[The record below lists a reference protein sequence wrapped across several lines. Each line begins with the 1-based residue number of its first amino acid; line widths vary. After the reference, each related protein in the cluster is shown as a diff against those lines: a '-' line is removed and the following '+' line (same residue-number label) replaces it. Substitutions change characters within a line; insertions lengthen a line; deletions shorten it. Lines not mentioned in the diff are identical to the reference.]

1 MIVVYVPN
9 VVFASLN
16 KTIIFVPHDNRP
28 ISFKQTADNI
38 RDLGYEVLTP
48 PEELLGN
55 RENPYAKPEE
65 LSKWVI
71 ENAKKADAAVISS
84 DSMVYGSLVA
94 SRKHNLSED
103 VVLARVHNF
112 EKIHQANPNMKLYVF
127 GSIMRTPQTSEASG
141 SEDANYYAQY
151 GTDIARYTALNDKLE
166 QDGLTHKERKQLQQY
181 EQKIPK
187 AALDDWL
194 SRRQGNF
201 LVSKNLIDLARNDVI
216 TYLALGCD
224 DNAKYSQTNKE
235 RRALDNYG
243 SDLGELKYQSV
254 AGIDE
259 IGYVLLTR
267 AVNNLQGDIP
277 FVSVHYAKGTG
288 ENTIPAYSNEPIK
301 NSIATHIKMAG
312 GMKVNSDKRA
322 DLVFMVNT
330 NFDGTTG
337 AANDLNNVYIPNE
350 NIIDFVNMV
359 DEAVQA
365 NKKVGIGD
373 ITFGNGSDN
382 ALMFSLYG
390 KNLLDKLNAYSGWN
404 TPTNSTGY
412 ALAMGM
418 GANYT
423 DRVGILKML
432 EVRYLDDWLYQANI
446 RQAVA
451 NRLNS
456 MPGEGDYGNTKTRT
470 LPAEK
475 LATEALQ
482 KMIADYGL
490 EKFEGQ
496 SYVAD
501 AQIRFPWQRMFEAD
515 IIFPEEK
522 VSVEEKIEKCM
533 KNSRNPMSFVNT
545 ITAALLN
552 GAVDE
557 ESVIDELE
565 RIVQKRKKEIL

>member
-1 MIVVYVPN
+1 MQFKYLKQLLCLFLMMIVVYVPN

-84 DSMVYGSLVA
+84 DSMIYGSLVA

-151 GTDIARYTALNDKLE
+151 GTDIARYTALTDKLE

-235 RRALDNYG
+235 RHALDNYG

-312 GMKVNSDKRA
+312 GMKVNSDKGA

-482 KMIADYGL
+482 KMIVDYGL

-515 IIFPEEK
+515 IVFPEEK
-522 VSVEEKIEKCM
+522 VSVEEKIEK
-533 KNSRNPMSFVNT
+533 
-545 ITAALLN
+545 
-552 GAVDE
+552 
-557 ESVIDELE
+557 
-565 RIVQKRKKEIL
+565 

>member
-1 MIVVYVPN
+1 MQFKYLKQLLCLFLMMIVVYVPN

-267 AVNNLQGDIP
+267 AVNNLQGDIL

-515 IIFPEEK
+515 IVFPEEK
-522 VSVEEKIEKCM
+522 VSVEEKIEK
-533 KNSRNPMSFVNT
+533 
-545 ITAALLN
+545 
-552 GAVDE
+552 
-557 ESVIDELE
+557 
-565 RIVQKRKKEIL
+565 

>member
-1 MIVVYVPN
+1 MQFKYLKQLLCLFLMMIVVYVPN

-65 LSKWVI
+65 LSKWMI

-151 GTDIARYTALNDKLE
+151 GTDIARYTALTDKLE

-243 SDLGELKYQSV
+243 SDLGELEYQSV

-359 DEAVQA
+359 DEAIQA

-423 DRVGILKML
+423 DRVDILKML

-522 VSVEEKIEKCM
+522 VDMQKDIQKAEVNVEK
-533 KNSRNPMSFVNT
+533 
-545 ITAALLN
+545 
-552 GAVDE
+552 
-557 ESVIDELE
+557 
-565 RIVQKRKKEIL
+565 

>member
-1 MIVVYVPN
+1 MQFKYLKQLLCLFLMMIVVYVPN

-84 DSMVYGSLVA
+84 DSMIYGSLVA

-151 GTDIARYTALNDKLE
+151 GTDIARYTALTDKLE
-166 QDGLTHKERKQLQQY
+166 QDGLTHKERKQLKQY

-187 AALDDWL
+187 VALDDWL

-515 IIFPEEK
+515 IVFPEEK
-522 VSVEEKIEKCM
+522 VSVEEKIEK
-533 KNSRNPMSFVNT
+533 
-545 ITAALLN
+545 
-552 GAVDE
+552 
-557 ESVIDELE
+557 
-565 RIVQKRKKEIL
+565 

>member
-1 MIVVYVPN
+1 MQFKYLKQLLCLFLMMIVVYVPN

-141 SEDANYYAQY
+141 SEDADYYAQY
-151 GTDIARYTALNDKLE
+151 GTDIARYTALTDKLE
-166 QDGLTHKERKQLQQY
+166 QDGLTHKERKQLKQY

-187 AALDDWL
+187 VALDDWL

-312 GMKVNSDKRA
+312 GMKVNSDKGA

-522 VSVEEKIEKCM
+522 VSVEEKIEK
-533 KNSRNPMSFVNT
+533 
-545 ITAALLN
+545 
-552 GAVDE
+552 
-557 ESVIDELE
+557 
-565 RIVQKRKKEIL
+565 

>member
-1 MIVVYVPN
+1 MQFKYLKQLLCLFLMMIVVYVPN

-151 GTDIARYTALNDKLE
+151 GTDIARYTALTDKLE
-166 QDGLTHKERKQLQQY
+166 QDRLTHKERKQLQQY

-312 GMKVNSDKRA
+312 GMKVNSDKGA

-456 MPGEGDYGNTKTRT
+456 MPGEGDYGNPKTRT

-482 KMIADYGL
+482 KMIVDYGL

-515 IIFPEEK
+515 IVFPEEK
-522 VSVEEKIEKCM
+522 VSVEEKIEK
-533 KNSRNPMSFVNT
+533 
-545 ITAALLN
+545 
-552 GAVDE
+552 
-557 ESVIDELE
+557 
-565 RIVQKRKKEIL
+565 

>member
-1 MIVVYVPN
+1 MQFKYLKQLLCLFLMMIVVYVPN

-151 GTDIARYTALNDKLE
+151 GTDIARYTALTDKLE

-194 SRRQGNF
+194 FRRQGNF

-312 GMKVNSDKRA
+312 GMKVNSDKGA

-515 IIFPEEK
+515 IVFPEEK
-522 VSVEEKIEKCM
+522 VSVEEKIEK
-533 KNSRNPMSFVNT
+533 
-545 ITAALLN
+545 
-552 GAVDE
+552 
-557 ESVIDELE
+557 
-565 RIVQKRKKEIL
+565 

>member
-1 MIVVYVPN
+1 MQFKYLKQLLCLFLMMIVVYVPN

-151 GTDIARYTALNDKLE
+151 GTDIARYTALTDKLE
-166 QDGLTHKERKQLQQY
+166 QDGLTHKERKQLKQY

-187 AALDDWL
+187 SALDDWL

-482 KMIADYGL
+482 KIIADYGL

-515 IIFPEEK
+515 IVFPEEK
-522 VSVEEKIEKCM
+522 VSVEEKIEK
-533 KNSRNPMSFVNT
+533 
-545 ITAALLN
+545 
-552 GAVDE
+552 
-557 ESVIDELE
+557 
-565 RIVQKRKKEIL
+565 

>member
-1 MIVVYVPN
+1 MQFKYLKQLLCLFLMMIVVYVPN

-151 GTDIARYTALNDKLE
+151 GTDIARYTALTDKLE
-166 QDGLTHKERKQLQQY
+166 QDRLTHKERKQLQQY

-312 GMKVNSDKRA
+312 GMKVNSDKGA

-423 DRVGILKML
+423 DRVGFLKML

-482 KMIADYGL
+482 KMIVDYGL

-515 IIFPEEK
+515 IVFPEEK
-522 VSVEEKIEKCM
+522 VSVEEKIEK
-533 KNSRNPMSFVNT
+533 
-545 ITAALLN
+545 
-552 GAVDE
+552 
-557 ESVIDELE
+557 
-565 RIVQKRKKEIL
+565 

>member
-1 MIVVYVPN
+1 MQFKYLKQLLCLFLMMIVVYVPN

-151 GTDIARYTALNDKLE
+151 GTDIARYTALTDKLE
-166 QDGLTHKERKQLQQY
+166 QDGLTHKERKQLKQY

-187 AALDDWL
+187 VALDDWL

-312 GMKVNSDKRA
+312 GMKVNSDKGA

-515 IIFPEEK
+515 IVFPEEK
-522 VSVEEKIEKCM
+522 VSVEEKIEK
-533 KNSRNPMSFVNT
+533 
-545 ITAALLN
+545 
-552 GAVDE
+552 
-557 ESVIDELE
+557 
-565 RIVQKRKKEIL
+565 

>member
-1 MIVVYVPN
+1 MQFKYLKQLLCLFLMMIVVYVPN

-151 GTDIARYTALNDKLE
+151 GTDIARYTALTDKLE
-166 QDGLTHKERKQLQQY
+166 QDRLTHKERKQLQQY

-312 GMKVNSDKRA
+312 GIKVNSDKGA

-337 AANDLNNVYIPNE
+337 AANDLNNVYISNE

-522 VSVEEKIEKCM
+522 VSVEEKIEK
-533 KNSRNPMSFVNT
+533 
-545 ITAALLN
+545 
-552 GAVDE
+552 
-557 ESVIDELE
+557 
-565 RIVQKRKKEIL
+565 

>member
-1 MIVVYVPN
+1 MQFKYLKQLLCLFLMMIVVYVPN

-151 GTDIARYTALNDKLE
+151 GTDIARYTALTDKLE
-166 QDGLTHKERKQLQQY
+166 QDRLTHKERKQLQQY

-243 SDLGELKYQSV
+243 SDLGGLKYQSV

-312 GMKVNSDKRA
+312 GMKVNSDKGA

-482 KMIADYGL
+482 KMIVDYGL

-515 IIFPEEK
+515 IVFPEEK
-522 VSVEEKIEKCM
+522 VSVEEKIEK
-533 KNSRNPMSFVNT
+533 
-545 ITAALLN
+545 
-552 GAVDE
+552 
-557 ESVIDELE
+557 
-565 RIVQKRKKEIL
+565 

>member
-1 MIVVYVPN
+1 MQFKYLKQLLCLFLMMIVVYVPN

-151 GTDIARYTALNDKLE
+151 GTDIARYTALTDKLE

-243 SDLGELKYQSV
+243 SDLGELEYQSV

-359 DEAVQA
+359 DEAIQA

-423 DRVGILKML
+423 DRVDILKML

-522 VSVEEKIEKCM
+522 VDMQKDIQKAEVNVEK
-533 KNSRNPMSFVNT
+533 
-545 ITAALLN
+545 
-552 GAVDE
+552 
-557 ESVIDELE
+557 
-565 RIVQKRKKEIL
+565 

>member
-1 MIVVYVPN
+1 MQFKYLKQLLCLFLMMIVVYVPN

-151 GTDIARYTALNDKLE
+151 GTDIARYTALTDKLE
-166 QDGLTHKERKQLQQY
+166 QDRLTHKERKQLQQY

-522 VSVEEKIEKCM
+522 VSVEEKIEK
-533 KNSRNPMSFVNT
+533 
-545 ITAALLN
+545 
-552 GAVDE
+552 
-557 ESVIDELE
+557 
-565 RIVQKRKKEIL
+565 

>member
-1 MIVVYVPN
+1 MQFKYLKQLLCLFLMMIVVYVPN

-55 RENPYAKPEE
+55 REDPYAKPEE

-151 GTDIARYTALNDKLE
+151 GTDIARYTALTDKLE

-496 SYVAD
+496 FYVAD

-515 IIFPEEK
+515 IVFPEEK
-522 VSVEEKIEKCM
+522 VSVEEKLEK
-533 KNSRNPMSFVNT
+533 
-545 ITAALLN
+545 
-552 GAVDE
+552 
-557 ESVIDELE
+557 
-565 RIVQKRKKEIL
+565 

>member
-1 MIVVYVPN
+1 MQFKYLKQLLCLFLMMIVVYVPN

-103 VVLARVHNF
+103 VVLVRVHNF

-151 GTDIARYTALNDKLE
+151 GTDIARYTALTDKLE

-312 GMKVNSDKRA
+312 GMKVNSDKGA

-490 EKFEGQ
+490 EKFEDQ

-515 IIFPEEK
+515 IVFPEEK
-522 VSVEEKIEKCM
+522 VSVEEKIEK
-533 KNSRNPMSFVNT
+533 
-545 ITAALLN
+545 
-552 GAVDE
+552 
-557 ESVIDELE
+557 
-565 RIVQKRKKEIL
+565 

>member
-1 MIVVYVPN
+1 MQFKYLKQLLCLFLMMIVVYVPN

-151 GTDIARYTALNDKLE
+151 GTDIARYTALTDKLE
-166 QDGLTHKERKQLQQY
+166 QDGLTHKERKQLKQY

-187 AALDDWL
+187 AALADWL

-201 LVSKNLIDLARNDVI
+201 LVSKNLIDLARSDVI

-359 DEAVQA
+359 DEAIQA

-515 IIFPEEK
+515 IVFPEEK
-522 VSVEEKIEKCM
+522 VSVEEKIEK
-533 KNSRNPMSFVNT
+533 
-545 ITAALLN
+545 
-552 GAVDE
+552 
-557 ESVIDELE
+557 
-565 RIVQKRKKEIL
+565 

>member
-1 MIVVYVPN
+1 MQFKYLKQLLCLFLMMIVVYVPN

-151 GTDIARYTALNDKLE
+151 GTDIARYTALTDKLE

-423 DRVGILKML
+423 DRVGLLKML

-515 IIFPEEK
+515 VIFPEEK
-522 VSVEEKIEKCM
+522 VSVEEKIEK
-533 KNSRNPMSFVNT
+533 
-545 ITAALLN
+545 
-552 GAVDE
+552 
-557 ESVIDELE
+557 
-565 RIVQKRKKEIL
+565 

>member
-1 MIVVYVPN
+1 MQFKYLKQLLCLFLMMIVVYVPN

-432 EVRYLDDWLYQANI
+432 EVRYLDDWFYQANI

-522 VSVEEKIEKCM
+522 VSVEEKIEK
-533 KNSRNPMSFVNT
+533 
-545 ITAALLN
+545 
-552 GAVDE
+552 
-557 ESVIDELE
+557 
-565 RIVQKRKKEIL
+565 

>member
-1 MIVVYVPN
+1 MQFKYLKQLLCLFLMMIVVYVPN

-151 GTDIARYTALNDKLE
+151 GTDIARYTALTDKLE
-166 QDGLTHKERKQLQQY
+166 QDRLTHKERKQLQQY

-312 GMKVNSDKRA
+312 GMKVNSDKGA

-337 AANDLNNVYIPNE
+337 AANDLNNVYISNE

-515 IIFPEEK
+515 IVFPEEK
-522 VSVEEKIEKCM
+522 VSVEEKIEK
-533 KNSRNPMSFVNT
+533 
-545 ITAALLN
+545 
-552 GAVDE
+552 
-557 ESVIDELE
+557 
-565 RIVQKRKKEIL
+565 

>member
-1 MIVVYVPN
+1 MQFKYLKQLLCLFLMMIVVYVPN

-151 GTDIARYTALNDKLE
+151 GTDIARYTALTDKLE
-166 QDGLTHKERKQLQQY
+166 QDRLTHKERKQLQQY

-187 AALDDWL
+187 AALNDWL

-312 GMKVNSDKRA
+312 GMKVNSDKGA

-482 KMIADYGL
+482 KIIADYGL

-515 IIFPEEK
+515 IVFPEEK
-522 VSVEEKIEKCM
+522 VSVEEKIEK
-533 KNSRNPMSFVNT
+533 
-545 ITAALLN
+545 
-552 GAVDE
+552 
-557 ESVIDELE
+557 
-565 RIVQKRKKEIL
+565 

>member
-1 MIVVYVPN
+1 MQFKYLKQLLCLFLMMIVVYVPN

-151 GTDIARYTALNDKLE
+151 GTDIARYTALTDKLE

-312 GMKVNSDKRA
+312 GMKVNSDKGA

-482 KMIADYGL
+482 KIIADYGL

-515 IIFPEEK
+515 IVFPEEK
-522 VSVEEKIEKCM
+522 VSVEEKIEKV
-533 KNSRNPMSFVNT
+533 F
-545 ITAALLN
+545 
-552 GAVDE
+552 
-557 ESVIDELE
+557 
-565 RIVQKRKKEIL
+565 

>member
-1 MIVVYVPN
+1 MQFKYLKQLLCLFLMMIVVYVPN

-103 VVLARVHNF
+103 IVLARVHNF

-151 GTDIARYTALNDKLE
+151 GTDIARYTALTDKLE
-166 QDGLTHKERKQLQQY
+166 QDRLTHKERKQLQQY

-301 NSIATHIKMAG
+301 NSIVTHIKMAG
-312 GMKVNSDKRA
+312 GMKVNSDKGA

-482 KMIADYGL
+482 KMIVDYGL

-515 IIFPEEK
+515 IVFPEEK
-522 VSVEEKIEKCM
+522 VSVEEKIEK
-533 KNSRNPMSFVNT
+533 
-545 ITAALLN
+545 
-552 GAVDE
+552 
-557 ESVIDELE
+557 
-565 RIVQKRKKEIL
+565 

>member
-1 MIVVYVPN
+1 MQFKYLKQLLCLFLMMIVVYVPN

-187 AALDDWL
+187 AALDNWL

-322 DLVFMVNT
+322 ALVFMVNT

-522 VSVEEKIEKCM
+522 VSVEEKIEK
-533 KNSRNPMSFVNT
+533 
-545 ITAALLN
+545 
-552 GAVDE
+552 
-557 ESVIDELE
+557 
-565 RIVQKRKKEIL
+565 

>member
-1 MIVVYVPN
+1 MQFKYLKQLLCLFLMMIVVYVPN

-151 GTDIARYTALNDKLE
+151 GTDIARYTALTDKLE
-166 QDGLTHKERKQLQQY
+166 QDGLTHKERKQLKQY

-187 AALDDWL
+187 AALADWL

-301 NSIATHIKMAG
+301 NSIAIHIKMAG

-522 VSVEEKIEKCM
+522 VSVEEKIEK
-533 KNSRNPMSFVNT
+533 
-545 ITAALLN
+545 
-552 GAVDE
+552 
-557 ESVIDELE
+557 
-565 RIVQKRKKEIL
+565 

>member
-1 MIVVYVPN
+1 MQFKYLKQLLCLFLMMIVVYVPN

-38 RDLGYEVLTP
+38 CDLGYEVLTP

-151 GTDIARYTALNDKLE
+151 GTDIARYTALTDKLE
-166 QDGLTHKERKQLQQY
+166 QDRFTHKERKQLQQY

-301 NSIATHIKMAG
+301 NSIVTHIKMAG
-312 GMKVNSDKRA
+312 GMKVNSDKGA

-482 KMIADYGL
+482 KMIVDYGL

-515 IIFPEEK
+515 IVFPEEK
-522 VSVEEKIEKCM
+522 VSVEEKIEK
-533 KNSRNPMSFVNT
+533 
-545 ITAALLN
+545 
-552 GAVDE
+552 
-557 ESVIDELE
+557 
-565 RIVQKRKKEIL
+565 

>member
-1 MIVVYVPN
+1 MQFKYLKQLLCLFLMMIVVYVPN

-28 ISFKQTADNI
+28 ISLKQTADNI

-151 GTDIARYTALNDKLE
+151 GTDIARYTALTDKLE
-166 QDGLTHKERKQLQQY
+166 QDRLTHKERKQLQQY

-312 GMKVNSDKRA
+312 GMKVNSDKGA

-515 IIFPEEK
+515 IVFPEEK
-522 VSVEEKIEKCM
+522 VSVEEKLEK
-533 KNSRNPMSFVNT
+533 
-545 ITAALLN
+545 
-552 GAVDE
+552 
-557 ESVIDELE
+557 
-565 RIVQKRKKEIL
+565 

>member
-1 MIVVYVPN
+1 MQFKYLKQLLCLFLMMIVVYVPN

-112 EKIHQANPNMKLYVF
+112 EKIHQANPNMRLYVF

-151 GTDIARYTALNDKLE
+151 GTDIARYTALTDKLE

-522 VSVEEKIEKCM
+522 VSVEEKIEK
-533 KNSRNPMSFVNT
+533 
-545 ITAALLN
+545 
-552 GAVDE
+552 
-557 ESVIDELE
+557 
-565 RIVQKRKKEIL
+565 

>member
-1 MIVVYVPN
+1 MQFKYLKQLLCLFLMMIVVYVPN

-48 PEELLGN
+48 PEKLLGN

-151 GTDIARYTALNDKLE
+151 GTDIARYTALTDKLE
-166 QDGLTHKERKQLQQY
+166 QDRLTHKERKQLQQY

-312 GMKVNSDKRA
+312 GMKVNSDKGA

-412 ALAMGM
+412 SLAMGM

-515 IIFPEEK
+515 IVFPEEK
-522 VSVEEKIEKCM
+522 VSVEEKIEK
-533 KNSRNPMSFVNT
+533 
-545 ITAALLN
+545 
-552 GAVDE
+552 
-557 ESVIDELE
+557 
-565 RIVQKRKKEIL
+565 

>member
-1 MIVVYVPN
+1 MQFKYLKQLLCLFLMMIVVYVPN

-94 SRKHNLSED
+94 SRKHSLSED

-151 GTDIARYTALNDKLE
+151 GTDIARYTALTDKLE
-166 QDGLTHKERKQLQQY
+166 QDRLTHKERKQLQQY

-235 RRALDNYG
+235 RHALDNYG

-312 GMKVNSDKRA
+312 GMKVNSDKGA

-482 KMIADYGL
+482 KMIVDYGL

-515 IIFPEEK
+515 IVFPEEK
-522 VSVEEKIEKCM
+522 VSVEEKIEK
-533 KNSRNPMSFVNT
+533 
-545 ITAALLN
+545 
-552 GAVDE
+552 
-557 ESVIDELE
+557 
-565 RIVQKRKKEIL
+565 

>member
-1 MIVVYVPN
+1 VQFKYLKQLLCLFLMMIVVYVPN

-151 GTDIARYTALNDKLE
+151 GTDIARYTALTDKLE

-201 LVSKNLIDLARNDVI
+201 LVSKNLIDLARSDVI

-277 FVSVHYAKGTG
+277 FVSVYYAKGTG

-330 NFDGTTG
+330 NFNGTTG

-365 NKKVGIGD
+365 GKKVGIGD

-515 IIFPEEK
+515 IVFPEEK
-522 VSVEEKIEKCM
+522 VSVEEKLEK
-533 KNSRNPMSFVNT
+533 
-545 ITAALLN
+545 
-552 GAVDE
+552 
-557 ESVIDELE
+557 
-565 RIVQKRKKEIL
+565 

>member
-1 MIVVYVPN
+1 MQFKYLKQLLCLFLMMIVVYVPN

-312 GMKVNSDKRA
+312 GMKVNSDKGA

-482 KMIADYGL
+482 KMIVDYGL

-515 IIFPEEK
+515 IVFPEEK
-522 VSVEEKIEKCM
+522 VSVEEKIEK
-533 KNSRNPMSFVNT
+533 
-545 ITAALLN
+545 
-552 GAVDE
+552 
-557 ESVIDELE
+557 
-565 RIVQKRKKEIL
+565 

>member
-1 MIVVYVPN
+1 MQFKYLKQLLCLFLMMIVVYVPN

-151 GTDIARYTALNDKLE
+151 GTDIARYTALTDKLE
-166 QDGLTHKERKQLQQY
+166 QDRLTHKERKQLQQY

-187 AALDDWL
+187 AALDEWL

-301 NSIATHIKMAG
+301 NSIVTHIKMAG
-312 GMKVNSDKRA
+312 GMKVNSDKGA

-482 KMIADYGL
+482 KMIVDYGL

-515 IIFPEEK
+515 IVFPEEK
-522 VSVEEKIEKCM
+522 VSVEEKIEK
-533 KNSRNPMSFVNT
+533 
-545 ITAALLN
+545 
-552 GAVDE
+552 
-557 ESVIDELE
+557 
-565 RIVQKRKKEIL
+565 

>member
-1 MIVVYVPN
+1 MQFKYLKQLLCLFLMMIVVYVPN

-55 RENPYAKPEE
+55 RENPYVKPEE

-151 GTDIARYTALNDKLE
+151 GTDIARYTALTDKLE
-166 QDGLTHKERKQLQQY
+166 QDRLTHKERKQLQQY

-312 GMKVNSDKRA
+312 GMKVNSDKGA

-515 IIFPEEK
+515 IVFPEEK
-522 VSVEEKIEKCM
+522 VSVEEKIEK
-533 KNSRNPMSFVNT
+533 
-545 ITAALLN
+545 
-552 GAVDE
+552 
-557 ESVIDELE
+557 
-565 RIVQKRKKEIL
+565 

>member
-1 MIVVYVPN
+1 MQFKYLKQLLCLFLMMIVVYVPN

-141 SEDANYYAQY
+141 SEDADYYAQY
-151 GTDIARYTALNDKLE
+151 GTDIARYTALTDKLE
-166 QDGLTHKERKQLQQY
+166 QDGLTHKERKQLKQY

-187 AALDDWL
+187 VALDDWL

-312 GMKVNSDKRA
+312 GMKVNSDKGA

-456 MPGEGDYGNTKTRT
+456 MPGEGDYGNTKIRT

-522 VSVEEKIEKCM
+522 VSVEEKIEK
-533 KNSRNPMSFVNT
+533 
-545 ITAALLN
+545 
-552 GAVDE
+552 
-557 ESVIDELE
+557 
-565 RIVQKRKKEIL
+565 

>member
-1 MIVVYVPN
+1 MQFKYLKQLLCLFLMMIVVYVPN

-151 GTDIARYTALNDKLE
+151 GTDIARYTALTDKLE
-166 QDGLTHKERKQLQQY
+166 QDRLTHKERKQLQQY

-301 NSIATHIKMAG
+301 NSIVTHIKMAG
-312 GMKVNSDKRA
+312 GMKVNSDKGA

-382 ALMFSLYG
+382 ALMLSLYG

-515 IIFPEEK
+515 IVFPEEK
-522 VSVEEKIEKCM
+522 VSVEEKIEK
-533 KNSRNPMSFVNT
+533 
-545 ITAALLN
+545 
-552 GAVDE
+552 
-557 ESVIDELE
+557 
-565 RIVQKRKKEIL
+565 